1 MTITAP
7 VGGKL
12 IAYGRHKILCISA
25 LIGILGISMT
35 LFINIYLLLFGK
47 LLYGVSVGLIAVSL
61 PRYMDEVL
69 PSNIVGTFGALY
81 CFSFAIAT

>member
-1 MTITAP
+1 
-7 VGGKL
+7 
-12 IAYGRHKILCISA
+12 
-25 LIGILGISMT
+25 MT

-47 LLYGVSVGLIAVSL
+47 LLYGISVGLIAVSL